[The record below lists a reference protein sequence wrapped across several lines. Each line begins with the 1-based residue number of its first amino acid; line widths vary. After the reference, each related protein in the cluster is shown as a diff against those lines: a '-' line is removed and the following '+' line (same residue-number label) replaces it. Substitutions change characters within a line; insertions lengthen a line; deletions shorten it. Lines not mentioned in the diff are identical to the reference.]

1 LKKDATQHKKNS
13 AFNDPTKTKNIDV
26 MQEKESGDS
35 FIQIKPFKSTAKTT
49 TSKKSQQ
56 EKKINNDPR
65 IFFSKTLPAV
75 PH

>member
-1 LKKDATQHKKNS
+1 
-13 AFNDPTKTKNIDV
+13 

-49 TSKKSQQ
+49 TPKKSQQ

-65 IFFSKTLPAV
+65 IFFLQNIARSTPLTKV
-75 PH
+75 